1 MRQRP
6 TLPLPTRARLASC
19 AAALVALGA
28 ASMAGAQSALSGPA
42 RDGSSHEGAAPVGGE
57 LALPFAVGDTLRY
70 SARVSKVGRVGR
82 AMMWVDGPSEIR
94 GTAAWV
100 LRFRFSARVGPVK
113 AEDRTESWIDA
124 RTMATLRF
132 HKHER
137 HPLSRHDEQVELF
150 PAEHRWQ
157 ADDGETGE
165 SASPAPLDELSF
177 MYFIRTLP
185 LVADTTFVFDR
196 HYDAARNPTIVKVL
210 GRETVTTG
218 EGEFQTV
225 RLEMR
230 VRDPRRYRGEGVIR
244 INLTDDARRLPV
256 RIESAMPV
264 IGTAVLTLDS
274 HVSGP
279 RPLFARGN

>member
-6 TLPLPTRARLASC
+6 SLPLPTRARLVSC
-19 AAALVALGA
+19 AAALVVLGA
-28 ASMAGAQSALSGPA
+28 ASMPGALSAQSGAA
-42 RDGSSHEGAAPVGGE
+42 HDGSAHEGSAPVGGD
-57 LALPFAVGDTLRY
+57 LALPFAVGDTLSY

-150 PAEHRWQ
+150 PAERRWQ

-165 SASPAPLDELSF
+165 SASAAPLDELSF

-210 GRETVTTG
+210 GRESVATG
-218 EGEFQTV
+218 DGEFQTV

-230 VRDPRRYRGEGVIR
+230 VRDPRRYRGEGIIR